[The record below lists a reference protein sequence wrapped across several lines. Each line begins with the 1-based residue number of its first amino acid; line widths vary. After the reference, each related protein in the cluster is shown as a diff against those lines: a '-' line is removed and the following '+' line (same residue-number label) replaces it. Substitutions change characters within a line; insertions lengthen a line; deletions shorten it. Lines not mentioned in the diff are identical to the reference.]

1 MAGTAYTVKVVP
13 GDTLAVL
20 RAIAQAPSGIVLVID
35 AGGTDRITVWG
46 GTSSLAAQRRGLA
59 GMATNGSIRD
69 VEEIQEL
76 GFPVFAAG
84 VSVRGTV
91 KSHPGWTGIPV
102 SVGEVPVHPG
112 DFVIGDPD
120 GVVVVPEN
128 RLEEIAVR
136 AREFRDK
143 EAERDA
149 RIKAGE
155 SLLDVLG
162 LSAS

>member
-102 SVGEVPVHPG
+102 SVGEVPVHPQG
-112 DFVIGDPD
+112 P
-120 GVVVVPEN
+120 VVGPCV
-128 RLEEIAVR
+128 A
-136 AREFRDK
+136 D
-143 EAERDA
+143 
-149 RIKAGE
+149 
-155 SLLDVLG
+155 LLSVKLRP
-162 LSAS
+162 